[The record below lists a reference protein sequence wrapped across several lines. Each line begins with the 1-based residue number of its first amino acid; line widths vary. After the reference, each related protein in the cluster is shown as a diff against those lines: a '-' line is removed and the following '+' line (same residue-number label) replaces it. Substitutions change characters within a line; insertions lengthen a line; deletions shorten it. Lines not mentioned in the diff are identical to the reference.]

1 MVYNCFT
8 VKSVFI
14 PKQLLLTYKIRHYSF
29 QVFTDKF
36 VRILIHKGSKVSYQH
51 LFTQT
56 NYKEKKTIQQ

>member
-29 QVFTDKF
+29 QVFTGKLVESVKIQYLF
-36 VRILIHKGSKVSYQH
+36 H
-51 LFTQT
+51 LTGAQAANTF
-56 NYKEKKTIQQ
+56 YCKKQIFF